1 MKVAIATLC
10 VLVAIQHI
18 SAAPR
23 LDDPSVESLRFKRS
37 PKHIHN
43 LLFGGGG
50 HEGHRGGGGGGS
62 SSAAAAAASSG
73 GSSASAAA
81 ASSSSHQ
88 SETYK
93 FGPFQA
99 SFSSGSSAS
108 SSSAGGGAGRFN
120 DYGSRGGFGD
130 YGGGSLGSLKVV
142 FTLADSKMKSLV
154 FILFLGVLAVV
165 CAFPKPQSV
174 TESRAKA
181 AASPPGR
188 IPFELSSSIG
198 EIVVASSLTVKGK
211 PAGAR
216 SGRTKLMLVTN
227 KPAEIPIEAS
237 G

>member
-1 MKVAIATLC
+1 
-10 VLVAIQHI
+10 
-18 SAAPR
+18 
-23 LDDPSVESLRFKRS
+23 
-37 PKHIHN
+37 
-43 LLFGGGG
+43 
-50 HEGHRGGGGGGS
+50 
-62 SSAAAAAASSG
+62 
-73 GSSASAAA
+73 
-81 ASSSSHQ
+81 
-88 SETYK
+88 
-93 FGPFQA
+93 
-99 SFSSGSSAS
+99 
-108 SSSAGGGAGRFN
+108 
-120 DYGSRGGFGD
+120 
-130 YGGGSLGSLKVV
+130 
-142 FTLADSKMKSLV
+142 MKSLV